1 MIGYTYLGKYGHTTM
16 ITLTSEVLLSLR
28 SDPVCSDDERTG
40 PVAGKHSRTRIFS
53 SPAGIVATAA
63 VGVALAVGGTV
74 GAVQLVSGPDQS
86 GQVALDLTPT
96 TAASSLTPSSP
107 AVTPSV
113 SASPSVTASPSAT
126 RSQQAASRGK
136 ERTSS
141 PKPKPKPTVKKSTAA
156 AKVLESGSCGASFY
170 SDGQLTA
177 NGESF
182 NPNALTAAHKTL
194 PFNTK
199 VRVTNP
205 ANGKSVTVRI
215 NDRGPFI
222 DGRCLDLSRAAF
234 ASIASVD
241 VGALTVRYEVL
252 G

>member
-1 MIGYTYLGKYGHTTM
+1 MVG
-16 ITLTSEVLLSLR
+16 R
-28 SDPVCSDDERTG
+28 
-40 PVAGKHSRTRIFS
+40 HSRTRIFS
-53 SPAGIVATAA
+53 SPAGIAATAA

-74 GAVQLVSGPDQS
+74 GAVQLTSGSGQS
-86 GQVALDLTPT
+86 GQAALDLTPT
-96 TAASSLTPSSP
+96 TPASLAPSSP
-107 AVTPSV
+107 
-113 SASPSVTASPSAT
+113 TASPSASASASPSAT
-126 RSQQAASRGK
+126 ASPSASRSAQAASRGK
-136 ERTSS
+136 ARTAA
-141 PKPKPKPTVKKSTAA
+141 PKPRPTAKKTTTA

-182 NPNALTAAHKTL
+182 NPNELTAAHKTL
-194 PFNTK
+194 PFNTR

-205 ANGKSVTVRI
+205 SSGKSVVVRI

-234 ASIASVD
+234 ATIASTD

>member
-1 MIGYTYLGKYGHTTM
+1 M
-16 ITLTSEVLLSLR
+16 
-28 SDPVCSDDERTG
+28 
-40 PVAGKHSRTRIFS
+40 AGKHSRTRIFS
-53 SPAGIVATAA
+53 SPAGIAATAA

-74 GAVQLVSGPDQS
+74 GAVQLTSGSDPAEQA
-86 GQVALDLTPT
+86 ALEFAPT
-96 TAASSLTPSSP
+96 TAASSPTPGSP
-107 AVTPSV
+107 TAAPSA
-113 SASPSVTASPSAT
+113 SASPSVTASPSPT
-126 RSQQAASRGK
+126 RSQQAASRSRA
-136 ERTSS
+136 RTAS
-141 PKPKPKPTVKKSTAA
+141 PKPSPTVKKTKAA

-182 NPNALTAAHKTL
+182 NPDALTAAHKTL

-234 ASIASVD
+234 ATIASVD

>member
-1 MIGYTYLGKYGHTTM
+1 
-16 ITLTSEVLLSLR
+16 
-28 SDPVCSDDERTG
+28 
-40 PVAGKHSRTRIFS
+40 VAGRHSRTRRNL
-53 SPAGIVATAA
+53 SPAGIAATAA

-74 GAVQLVSGPDQS
+74 GAVHLTSGTSASRP
-86 GQVALDLTPT
+86 VAVDLTPST
-96 TAASSLTPSSP
+96 VASSAAAPSSP
-107 AVTPSV
+107 ATSPSLSATPSA
-113 SASPSVTASPSAT
+113 SASPSTTPSAT
-126 RSQQAASRGK
+126 RSPQAASRGK
-136 ERTSS
+136 ARTAA
-141 PKPKPKPTVKKSTAA
+141 PKPSATKTTPKPSV
-156 AKVLESGSCGASFY
+156 VDSGSCGASFY

-177 NGESF
+177 NGENF
-182 NPNALTAAHKTL
+182 NPDALTAAHKTL
-194 PFNTK
+194 PFDTK

-215 NDRGPFI
+215 NDRGPFV